1 MLKRIGLFLL
11 VNLLV
16 MVTVGVIMDLL
27 LPYFGIRLKGGM
39 ALAVM
44 CGLFGMG
51 GAFISLSISRWM
63 AKRAYGIQLIEQS
76 ERDPE
81 LRSIYEIVARQ
92 SRQAGLPI
100 PDVGIYESPD
110 PNAFAT
116 GASRNKALVA
126 FSTGL
131 FRSMDARE
139 FEAVVGHEISHIANG
154 DMVTMTL
161 LTGVANTLVMFVA
174 RIAAMAIDTFMR
186 DDNGRGGLGFIGYIV
201 VVMLLETVFF
211 ALASIPLA
219 AFSRAREFRADRGGA
234 KLTSPA
240 AMIEALRRL
249 AESSEI
255 KTQSDSF
262 AMAKINSGRRL
273 SLWSTHPSTE
283 ERIARLQRM
292 AG

>member
-16 MVTVGVIMDLL
+16 MLTVGVIMNLL
-27 LPYFGIRLKGGM
+27 LPYFGIHLKGGA
-39 ALAVM
+39 ALAVL

-63 AKRAYGIQLIEQS
+63 AKRAYNIQLINQS

-92 SRQAGLPI
+92 SRQAGLPV
-100 PDVGIYESPD
+100 PEVGIYESPD

-116 GASRNKALVA
+116 GASKNKALVA

-131 FRSMDARE
+131 FRSMDRHE
-139 FEAVVGHEISHIANG
+139 FEAVVGHELSHIANG

-174 RIAAMAIDTFMR
+174 RIAAMALDTFMR
-186 DDNGRGGLGFIGYIV
+186 DDDGRGGLGFIGYIV

-211 ALASIPLA
+211 ALAAIPLA

-234 KLTSPA
+234 KLSSPA
-240 AMIEALRRL
+240 AMIDALRRL
-249 AESSEI
+249 AEASEV

-283 ERIARLQRM
+283 ERIARLQRL

>member
-1 MLKRIGLFLL
+1 MLKRVGLFLL
-11 VNLLV
+11 TNLLV
-16 MVTVGVIMDLL
+16 MLTVGVILNVI
-27 LPYFGIRLKGGM
+27 LPYFGIHLKGAMG
-39 ALAVM
+39 LAVM

-63 AKRAYGIQLIEQS
+63 AKRAYDIQLIDGS

-92 SRQAGLPI
+92 ARQAGLPT
-100 PDVGIYESPD
+100 PEVGIYESPD

-116 GASRNKALVA
+116 GPSKNKALVA

-131 FRSMDARE
+131 FRSMDRHE

-161 LTGVANTLVMFVA
+161 LTGVANTLVMFLA
-174 RIAAMAIDTFMR
+174 RIVAMALDQFMR
-186 DDNGRGGLGFIGYIV
+186 DDEGRGGLGFIGYIV

-211 ALASIPLA
+211 ALAAIPLA
-219 AFSRAREFRADRGGA
+219 AFSRVREFRADRGGA
-234 KLTSPA
+234 KLTSPR
-240 AMIEALRRL
+240 AMIDALRRL
-249 AESSEI
+249 GEASEI
-255 KTQSDSF
+255 ETQSDSY
-262 AMAKINSGRRL
+262 AMAKISSGRRV
-273 SLWSTHPSTE
+273 SLWSTHPSIE
-283 ERIARLQRM
+283 DRIARLERM